1 MIRLL
6 QLVMEFTMSGYNN
19 AAARILE
26 AQTRHCEQLAAAVA
40 EARATGLSRAEIEDL
55 EAQELAA
62 RRRYQELAVDMP
74 GQGRGMRLGGST
86 GERRPWWRFW

>member
-1 MIRLL
+1 
-6 QLVMEFTMSGYNN
+6 MSGYNS
-19 AAARILE
+19 AASRILE
-26 AQTRHCEQLAAAVA
+26 AQTRLCEQLAAAVA
-40 EARATGLSRAEIEDL
+40 EARKSGVSRVEIENL

-74 GQGRGMRLGGST
+74 GQGRGMGSGAAT

>member
-1 MIRLL
+1 
-6 QLVMEFTMSGYNN
+6 MSGYNS

-26 AQTRHCEQLAAAVA
+26 AQTHLCEQLAAAVA
-40 EARATGLSRAEIEDL
+40 EARATGVSRAELEDL

-74 GQGRGMRLGGST
+74 GQGRGIGSGTST